1 MEGTRDI
8 HRSCGERRGQGSE
21 DSKENKGSR
30 HVHRVTIKERM
41 ACVPGTDLMRAQAG
55 SHTAKD
61 DPKKASSTHRWVA
74 VSEGKHNTLFLLP
87 ERA

>member
-30 HVHRVTIKERM
+30 HVHRVTIKER
-41 ACVPGTDLMRAQAG
+41 TDLMRAQAG